1 MLKIY
6 ILINSVG
13 SWRHGWRAH
22 ETLVLGHESHAQH
35 PNHQSTEDKKKPVL
49 QSHVILLL
57 QDGDFV
63 MNESRAAAAYL
74 VNKFGKDDSLYPKV
88 TLFSVR
94 INWSHVL
101 FVLCAKQIQYLSST

>member
-1 MLKIY
+1 MAGEHMKPWYLAMNPMHNIPTIKVEKI
-6 ILINSVG
+6 
-13 SWRHGWRAH
+13 
-22 ETLVLGHESHAQH
+22 
-35 PNHQSTEDKKKPVL
+35 KKTVL

-74 VNKFGKDDSLYPKV
+74 VNKFAQDDSLYPKV

-94 INWSHVL
+94 IKL
-101 FVLCAKQIQYLSST
+101 QPCAICAMC